1 MTGNRQPIRS
11 FIAIK
16 LPDFIKFSLQVL
28 QVKLSESGIK
38 ASFPN
43 PETLH
48 LTLKFLGDILPGD
61 LDAVEKCMEK
71 AVARINPHALFAS
84 GIGVFPSVKHT
95 RVIWSGIKGETDILE
110 KLVHE
115 LDAFLLKDMGLKR
128 EEKRFNPHLTLARIK
143 ERIPQDFIIKMIKD
157 FENFCT
163 SDFSVIGISLF
174 QSELMPSG
182 AIHREITFTPFPH

>member
-1 MTGNRQPIRS
+1 MTGNRQHIRS

-16 LPDFIKFSLQVL
+16 LPDFIKLSLQVL
-28 QVKLSESGIK
+28 QVKLSKSGIK

-48 LTLKFLGDILPGD
+48 LTLKFLGDILPGE

-71 AVARINPHALFAS
+71 AVAEINPHTLFAS

-95 RVIWSGIKGETDILE
+95 RVIWSGIRGETDILE
-110 KLVHE
+110 KLVDE
-115 LDAFLLKDMGLKR
+115 LDAFLLKDMGIKR
-128 EEKRFNPHLTLARIK
+128 EEKRFSPHLTLARIK
-143 ERIPQDFIIKMIKD
+143 ERIPQDFIIKTIKD

-163 SDFSVIGISLF
+163 PGFSVIGISLF
-174 QSELMPSG
+174 QSKLISSG
-182 AIHREITFTPFPH
+182 AVHREITFTPFPH